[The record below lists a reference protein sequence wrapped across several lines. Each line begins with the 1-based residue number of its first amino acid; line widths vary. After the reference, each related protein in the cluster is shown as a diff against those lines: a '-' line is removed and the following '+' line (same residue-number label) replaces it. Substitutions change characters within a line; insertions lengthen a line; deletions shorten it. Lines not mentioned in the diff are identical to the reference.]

1 MIKKLLQSAGI
12 VVLIAMIALIP
23 ATTAYGEEP
32 NYDCNCFCGD
42 PFDLAAFPTSEFYNC
57 SCDCNDIT
65 VYVTTTA
72 TTTTTT
78 TTTAAPT
85 TQNITV
91 ITASLTIANQASLT
105 LPSNVSSQE
114 SGKRQLIGT
123 SNFNTAPLD
132 NQMIAYYSAMNGTN
146 ITITWTR

>member
-23 ATTAYGEEP
+23 VTTAYGEEP
-32 NYDCNCFCGD
+32 NYDCDCFCGD
-42 PFDLAAFPTSEFYNC
+42 PFDIAAFPTSEFYNC

-72 TTTTTT
+72 TTTTTTT

-105 LPSNVSSQE
+105 LPSNVSSTAE
-114 SGKRQLIGT
+114 ERQLIGA
-123 SNFNTAPLD
+123 SNFNTEPLD
-132 NQMIAYYSAMNGTN
+132 NQMISYYSAMNGTN